1 MQCFDDAAM
10 RSLSFPDINVEK
22 MQFSSTGK
30 NLAIFISGGWLDT
43 NGGQQLGRGVLHF
56 KNWEKLTISRY
67 YSDTEKWAQLDES
80 TIEPLKDICEMN
92 FSDSSICLY
101 GFGKQ
106 IGLWMEWKIQK
117 PKMYAEFE

>member
-1 MQCFDDAAM
+1 MQFFDNEAM
-10 RSLSFPDINVEK
+10 RNLSFPDINVEK

-56 KNWEKLTISRY
+56 KNWEKLTIRRY

-80 TIEPLKDICEMN
+80 TIEP
-92 FSDSSICLY
+92 F
-101 GFGKQ
+101 
-106 IGLWMEWKIQK
+106 GLWMEWKIQK
-117 PKMYAEFE
+117 AKMYAEFERKDFAFIDSVISASKS